1 MLVNV
6 YLSVEFNINVI
17 ILCCKWIENVDFSV
31 CCFKFMYDVEANSW
45 EKLYVYVFWIWGLYL
60 VERLVNI

>member
-31 CCFKFMYDVEANSW
+31 CCFKFMYEVEANSW
-45 EKLYVYVFWIWGLYL
+45 EKLYVLMYFGFGDYI
-60 VERLVNI
+60 